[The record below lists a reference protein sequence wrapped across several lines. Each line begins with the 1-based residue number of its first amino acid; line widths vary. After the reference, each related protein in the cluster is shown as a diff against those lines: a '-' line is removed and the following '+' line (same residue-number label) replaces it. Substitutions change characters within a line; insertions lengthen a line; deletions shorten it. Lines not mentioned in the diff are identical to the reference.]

1 VAFRA
6 SPQPF
11 GTPRGYV
18 IGPKEIPRKEAL
30 VVDPVCGMTVE
41 RETAAG
47 AWEHRRETYF
57 FCSVGCLERF
67 RSDPDHFLGLE
78 PSERHM

>member
-1 VAFRA
+1 M
-6 SPQPF
+6 
-11 GTPRGYV
+11 
-18 IGPKEIPRKEAL
+18 
-30 VVDPVCGMTVE
+30 VDPVCGMTVD

-47 AWEHRRETYF
+47 AREHRGETYH

-67 RSDPDHFLGLE
+67 RRDAEHLLGLG

>member
-1 VAFRA
+1 V
-6 SPQPF
+6 
-11 GTPRGYV
+11 
-18 IGPKEIPRKEAL
+18 

-47 AWEHRRETYF
+47 AWEHRGETYY
-57 FCSVGCLERF
+57 FCSVACLERF
-67 RSDPDHFLGLE
+67 RSDPDHLLDLE

>member
-6 SPQPF
+6 SPLPF

-18 IGPKEIPRKEAL
+18 GLPKGDLSKEAV

-47 AWEHRRETYF
+47 AWEHRGETYY
-57 FCSVGCLERF
+57 FCSVACLERF